1 MQRISILVTLLLT
14 SIIGYSQ
21 SSNDIF
27 LRLTNE
33 SPSEG
38 TVRIVQELGVADMV
52 KQHIEQNKKSPGIDG
67 FRIQLYSGSGTS
79 SRKEAE
85 DVKSRMMSAFPN
97 QKVYLTYNAP
107 FWRVR
112 AGNYRNK
119 SESMQLFSQLRGIFP
134 NCYPVKD
141 NTIKFSDL

>member
-1 MQRISILVTLLLT
+1 MRHISILISLLLISLT
-14 SIIGYSQ
+14 GYSQ
-21 SSNDIF
+21 TTKDIF
-27 LRLTNE
+27 QRLADD

-38 TVRIVQELGVADMV
+38 TVRIIQEPGVADMV

>member
-1 MQRISILVTLLLT
+1 MRHISILISLLLISLT
-14 SIIGYSQ
+14 GYSQ
-21 SSNDIF
+21 TTKDIF
-27 LRLTNE
+27 QRLADDT
-33 SPSEG
+33 PSEG
-38 TVRIVQELGVADMV
+38 TVRIIQEPGVADMV